1 MLWYAVEGGGG
12 GGGGGDGGE
21 EENAEDRRDPKV
33 GLPNFV
39 PMCTLEYFFSFRY
52 SQNGDVGPDTIPE

>member
-21 EENAEDRRDPKV
+21 EENTEDRRDSKV
-33 GLPNFV
+33 RLPTFM
-39 PMCTLEYFFSFRY
+39 PMSTLGDFFS
-52 SQNGDVGPDTIPE
+52 